1 VVNNLTNR
9 TSQVFDT
16 KKLDPTKPIGPPQS
30 LLSYD
35 NGSQP
40 KQDEIS
46 FAENCVNLIKKPEL
60 RRIKSAPEDEKENPQ
75 VASELNDTNQKYEG
89 MHEQAILMENNLDDF
104 TEQKQDNNEDEG
116 ERGRP
121 KKQSAHRKLSRVEY
135 KLNSSPPPTNEKTT
149 SPIILINPFYNA
161 LAEKQESTSPSEP
174 AIEINL
180 LEIEDE
186 KDKMLCNFL
195 VLIFFIRLQDSCST
209 RTLDYSYFVDTKNR
223 AIMKYELDARKAPDL
238 IKDNVIL
245 ELTVSSRIS

>member
-1 VVNNLTNR
+1 VNNLTNK

-16 KKLDPTKPIGPPQS
+16 KKLDPTKPIGPPLS
-30 LLSYD
+30 LLNYD

-46 FAENCVNLIKKPEL
+46 FAENCVDLVKKPEL
-60 RRIKSAPEDEKENPQ
+60 RRVKSAPEDEKENPQ
-75 VASELNDTNQKYEG
+75 ATSELNDTNQKYEG

-104 TEQKQDNNEDEG
+104 ADG

-121 KKQSAHRKLSRVEY
+121 KKPSAHRKLSRVEY
-135 KLNSSPPPTNEKTT
+135 KLNSSPPPTNEKPN

-174 AIEINL
+174 AIKINL

-186 KDKMLCNFL
+186 KEKMLCNFVTL
-195 VLIFFIRLQDSCST
+195 SFI
-209 RTLDYSYFVDTKNR
+209 
-223 AIMKYELDARKAPDL
+223 
-238 IKDNVIL
+238 
-245 ELTVSSRIS
+245 